1 MEVVSGWK
9 LPNYTDTEMLMDDM
23 GLTLVDFMSRFEKFK
38 VDEISIDDAEDD
50 ICFNAKEHF
59 EDSPMMSLIGLRF
72 TEDESTIDWEK
83 RKVEY
88 SPAGQLPKD
97 FKELLTDHGNNCSF
111 LFALHPENVN
121 KEILTVIGSAHIFVD
136 KISLKHKLFSALQKR
151 FYNPEAFEKKSLI
164 GLRF

>member
-1 MEVVSGWK
+1 
-9 LPNYTDTEMLMDDM
+9 
-23 GLTLVDFMSRFEKFK
+23 MSRFENFK

-72 TEDESTIDWEK
+72 TEDESTIEWEK

-88 SPAGQLPKD
+88 SPTGQLPKD

-111 LFALHPENVN
+111 LFALHPENVKKKKRN
-121 KEILTVIGSAHIFVD
+121 IDCHWQCTYLCGQKIAQTQTIFSPSKVV
-136 KISLKHKLFSALQKR
+136 LQSRGFRKTTT
-151 FYNPEAFEKKSLI
+151 EQK
-164 GLRF
+164 